1 MTVQMKPFAPGHR
14 FVKYDIR
21 GLLGMGGH
29 AHVYDAHDPFL
40 DREVAVKVIAAPK
53 GSRQNLAK
61 RAQSEA
67 RVLVRI
73 DHPNVVKVYDAGATD
88 DGLVYLVME
97 KLEGRT
103 LREVYQ
109 NVGQLTVV
117 EVLEIAQQICQGVH
131 AAHEAG
137 VIHRDLKPE
146 NVYVQ
151 ADNRV
156 KVLDFG
162 ISKVMGYGAHDT
174 TQRHVLHGTVLY
186 MSPEHLQGYGV
197 TRKSDVF
204 ALGTLL
210 YEGLYMHPTLLWPEA
225 RNAKDVREVIRIQ
238 LSETP
243 PMLHELDARIF
254 RHVAR
259 FVHRAILKAAEQRYE
274 SMADMLEAAQT
285 AWERLEAEQGR
296 DFMVQWRRDLS
307 RATKAGA
314 QQQQQRDTQQEV
326 MRFSTEF
333 PPARTTQLG
342 GLTPPLPLTGTRPVM
357 DELPYQ
363 TTTPVPWPDTPRRR
377 SSPPVVVV
385 PSVSGPS
392 ALATPLPG
400 SQLYSSARITPT
412 AAQSATLALAEQV
425 TRTASVGIVDTS
437 GDLS

>member
-1 MTVQMKPFAPGHR
+1 MIAQMKPFAPGHR

-53 GSRQNLAK
+53 GSRHNLAK

-109 NVGQLTVV
+109 SLGQLTVV
-117 EVLEIAQQICQGVH
+117 EALELAQQICQGVH
-131 AAHEAG
+131 AAHELG

-146 NVYVQ
+146 NVFVQ
-151 ADNRV
+151 ANNRV

-210 YEGLYMHPTLLWPEA
+210 YEGLYAHPALLWPEA

-274 SMADMLEAAQT
+274 SMADMLEAAQA

-314 QQQQQRDTQQEV
+314 
-326 MRFSTEF
+326 
-333 PPARTTQLG
+333 
-342 GLTPPLPLTGTRPVM
+342 
-357 DELPYQ
+357 
-363 TTTPVPWPDTPRRR
+363 
-377 SSPPVVVV
+377 
-385 PSVSGPS
+385 
-392 ALATPLPG
+392 
-400 SQLYSSARITPT
+400 
-412 AAQSATLALAEQV
+412 
-425 TRTASVGIVDTS
+425 
-437 GDLS
+437 